1 MGTHGLYGYVLNGIY
16 YLMYVHYDGDMLMSV
31 MKREAFVILKH
42 CNLNMDIVKSEFEKV
57 KYIYGDI
64 VPTKAVIEHLK
75 PWTNLSVDF
84 QTNKS
89 WYCLL
94 HHCQKSLI
102 HTLSSGFMLS
112 HDKTQAL
119 NTRPEYG
126 GFMCWW
132 NLDINKLEFYAGTEL
147 IQDLDPINLIQET
160 PCNFPKKTLEE
171 IQNNY
176 INNFNVETER
186 INELEQQLIELKQ
199 TLDNLSNGGN
209 EIIVQLPSSI
219 AKKIIED
226 VLIENLTLETLK
238 TLSNKD
244 KHLIVKTILRE
255 AEYELC
261 NLKEY
266 TGSRYISILWRDL
279 GVIHYE

>member
-1 MGTHGLYGYVLNGIY
+1 MGTHGLYGYILNGIY

-31 MKREAFVILKH
+31 MKREAFTILKQY
-42 CNLNMDIVKSEFEKV
+42 CTIENVRIEFEKV

-64 VPTKAVIEHLK
+64 VPSKAVIEHLK
-75 PWTNLSVDF
+75 PWTNLSVDI
-84 QTNKS
+84 QSSKS

-94 HHCQKSLI
+94 HNCQKSLI

-112 HDKTQAL
+112 HDKTQAS
-119 NTRPEYG
+119 NMRPEYG

-132 NLDINKLEFYAGTEL
+132 NLDTNKLEFYGGTEL
-147 IQDLDPINLIQET
+147 IQELDPLNLIQNV
-160 PCNFPKKTLEE
+160 PPNFPKKTLEE

-176 INNFNVETER
+176 INNFNRELEK
-186 INELEQQLIELKQ
+186 INELDQQLIELKQ
-199 TLDNLSNGGN
+199 TLNELSNN
-209 EIIVQLPSSI
+209 KNTIELPPNI
-219 AKKIIED
+219 EKKIVDD
-226 VLIENLTLETLK
+226 VQMESLTLETLK

-244 KHLIVKTILRE
+244 KHLIVKIKLRE
-255 AEYELC
+255 TEYELR

-266 TGSRYISILWRDL
+266 SANRYLNNLWRDL